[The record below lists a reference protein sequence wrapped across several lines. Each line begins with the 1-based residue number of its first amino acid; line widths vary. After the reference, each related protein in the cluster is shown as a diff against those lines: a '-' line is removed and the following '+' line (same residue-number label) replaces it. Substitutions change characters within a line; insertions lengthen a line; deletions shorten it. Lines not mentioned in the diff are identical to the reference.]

1 MSENNKEVVAPATD
15 SMETI
20 NWDQLG
26 LDQLKLLT
34 VLISYVT
41 TLAKKIDAIQ
51 EIATDVSR
59 KITLLSLA
67 GGNENDLI
75 KTAIDKIFDEA
86 EVKKDDK

>member
-1 MSENNKEVVAPATD
+1 MSENNNEVVTPETD
-15 SMETI
+15 PMETVT
-20 NWDQLG
+20 WEELG

-34 VLISYVT
+34 VLISYIT

-67 GGNENDLI
+67 GGNQNDLVAA
-75 KTAIDKIFDEA
+75 AIDKIFDEA
-86 EVKKDDK
+86 EVKSDDK